1 MLSLL
6 VTTGSDIKL
15 VWVLL
20 EAASSDRA
28 KKENVKTDKLFSTT
42 CLCTTNQ
49 FPALP
54 CPKPRPV
61 FVHLLHV

>member
-28 KKENVKTDKLFSTT
+28 QKEKCEN
-42 CLCTTNQ
+42 
-49 FPALP
+49 
-54 CPKPRPV
+54 
-61 FVHLLHV
+61 